1 MDNKESSE
9 EFYEIELF
17 CKNCRHTYKK
27 ELKKG
32 SWFTPMQVTETDS
45 GSYIRR
51 EACIRQNIKVKV
63 K

>member
-1 MDNKESSE
+1 MDNSESSE
-9 EFYEIELF
+9 EFYEIKLF
-17 CKNCRHTYKK
+17 CENCGHTYKK

-51 EACIRQNIKVKV
+51 EACI
-63 K
+63 